1 MKFSQFL
8 NITEYLSLVNKVTE
22 LLQILQIM
30 NRRSVTASVLS
41 GPDSHTLE
49 FIRSLLFL
57 TVVTSVLH
65 QLTEKNV
72 KFYVIQTVYTG
83 FIKHKQCPHKY
94 TCLYICVHRHKH
106 NAYFC
111 ITSTYMKHCFMLFL
125 YCIVKIYV
133 CTYTSGLS
141 QCYLPRSL
149 TRIQHVSLHMLFCGT
164 IRHLASMCFKIVLT
178 SSSSNLTAYKQAA
191 RRFCV
196 LC

>member
-8 NITEYLSLVNKVTE
+8 NITEYLSFVNKVTE

-94 TCLYICVHRHKH
+94 TCLYICVHRHKQ
-106 NAYFC
+106 C
-111 ITSTYMKHCFMLFL
+111 LFL
-125 YCIVKIYV
+125 HYF
-133 CTYTSGLS
+133 
-141 QCYLPRSL
+141 YLHETL
-149 TRIQHVSLHMLFCGT
+149 FHVVSLLYSQDLCMYIHIWIIPVLSAQIPDQNST
-164 IRHLASMCFKIVLT
+164 CFTTHVVLW
-178 SSSSNLTAYKQAA
+178 YY
-191 RRFCV
+191 
-196 LC
+196 